1 MSDGFWMWRV
11 SVLETHSLTYR
22 GRSSDSSPLIAP
34 SHNPSGVAMASC
46 KVLQDIPLRAQFRL
60 PTGFPFQDSSLTTIP
75 YRDMDFSAHMP
86 CFCCALDWHNNSLFS
101 QVNFIIV
108 L

>member
-1 MSDGFWMWRV
+1 
-11 SVLETHSLTYR
+11 
-22 GRSSDSSPLIAP
+22 
-34 SHNPSGVAMASC
+34 MASC

-60 PTGFPFQDSSLTTIP
+60 STGFPFQDCRLTTI
-75 YRDMDFSAHMP
+75 RHKGMDFSAHMP
-86 CFCCALDWHNNSLFS
+86 GFWCALDWHNNSLFS